1 MAAGMPRTSFATRVS
16 LETID
21 RDAFTHH
28 AGQARSSQG
37 RGHPQ
42 IIYKGGKSRQG
53 ETMSKHSAR
62 GFAQRWYGGVYQHQG
77 EWIFRQHQGEGRPG
91 EPE

>member
-42 IIYKGGKSRQG
+42 IVYKGGEIAPGRNNVK
-53 ETMSKHSAR
+53 T
-62 GFAQRWYGGVYQHQG
+62 FG
-77 EWIFRQHQGEGRPG
+77 EWDCAALVWRSLPTSGGMDFPSASGGRTSG
-91 EPE
+91 GA